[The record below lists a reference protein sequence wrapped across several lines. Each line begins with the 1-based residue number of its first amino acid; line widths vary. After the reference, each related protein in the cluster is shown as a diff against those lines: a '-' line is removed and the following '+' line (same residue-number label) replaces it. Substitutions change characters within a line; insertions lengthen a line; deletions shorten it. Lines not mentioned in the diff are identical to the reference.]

1 MDGGIERLTTETLP
15 AVAWME
21 AFAKAQAEFPA
32 IHKDKTAKI
41 KTKAGG
47 EFSYSYADLPTILE
61 AVNPI
66 LQKHNLAVGQSVVS
80 INGGVGVET
89 RIYHTGGHVERF
101 GPLYLPGG
109 DDARSAGSS
118 VTYSRRYSLCAALG
132 IATDEDNDGATASPK
147 PARSESAP
155 ARSRSEAPQASDPYC
170 PACYH
175 INGEI
180 VGVWENDTAPFW
192 KCKNSPKDCAGAA
205 PDKKGK
211 VWQWSGWDKDW
222 QRAHDDWVE
231 ANIGKENLT
240 REDSTPDVGE
250 WMANAVQAF
259 TKWSD
264 EQRRGAYKAVME
276 DLEYESLESRE
287 QAEAVFEGMA
297 ASYYVEFPQ
306 DGPF

>member
-1 MDGGIERLTTETLP
+1 MSEP
-15 AVAWME
+15 AVAWAE

-32 IHKDKTAKI
+32 IHKDKTATI
-41 KTKAGG
+41 PTKNGG
-47 EFSYSYADLPTILE
+47 SFSYSYADLHTILE
-61 AVNPI
+61 AVNPV
-66 LQKHNLAVGQSVVS
+66 LKKHGLVVAQAAVSL
-80 INGGVGVET
+80 NGGVGVET
-89 RIYHTGGHVERF
+89 RVYHIESGHVEAF
-101 GPLYLPGG
+101 GPLYLPAG
-109 DDARSAGSS
+109 DDARGAGSA

-132 IATDEDNDGATASPK
+132 VVADEDDDGAAATASH
-147 PARSESAP
+147 SAP
-155 ARSRSEAPQASDPYC
+155 ARSRTEAPNTTDPYC

-180 VGVWENDTAPFW
+180 VGVWENDNAPFF
-192 KCKNSPKDCAGAA
+192 KCKNSAKDCAGSA

-231 ANIGKENLT
+231 QNIGKENLT

-276 DLEYESLESRE
+276 DLALDNLATKDD
-287 QAEAVFEGMA
+287 AEVVFKGMA
-297 ASYYVEFPQ
+297 KAYYVEYPSE
-306 DGPF
+306 GPF